1 MITKGKCFD
10 LLTNSLYLFLKETHG
25 DQAGEFV
32 CEYWGLKDSPNT
44 IYTIIN

>member
-10 LLTNSLYLFLKETHG
+10 LLTNSLNLLLKETYG

-32 CEYWGLKDSPNT
+32 CGSWGIKDSANT
-44 IYTIIN
+44 IYT